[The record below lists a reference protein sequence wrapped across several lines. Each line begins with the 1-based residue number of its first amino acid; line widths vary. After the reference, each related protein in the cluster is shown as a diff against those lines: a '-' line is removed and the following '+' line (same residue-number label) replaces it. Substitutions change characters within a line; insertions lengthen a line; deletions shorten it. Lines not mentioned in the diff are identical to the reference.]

1 MAMRDT
7 HTHTRKNRLKNFSDF
22 KLIAPL
28 QKTLAE
34 EGYESPTPIQAKA
47 IPPAVD
53 GRDVLGIAQTG
64 TGKTAAFALPILNW
78 LGSEPCKSIPKRPFA
93 LILAPTRELAIQIG
107 DSLSTYGRH
116 LRLKTCTIFG
126 GVGQGKQVNQLK
138 RGAHILVATPGRL
151 LDLMSQKH
159 VGLKELEI
167 FVLDEADRMLDMGF
181 LPALKQIIREL
192 PEERQSLFFSAT
204 LPPNIKSFAEKLLY
218 DPVSVRIK
226 PKSVS
231 VEKIDQ
237 RFMWV
242 EKGDKQ
248 RVLKKLL
255 AEPDVDRA
263 IVFTKTKH
271 GANRLSQRLEKQGVL
286 SVAIHGN
293 KSQAARQKALAAF
306 RDGKVQVLVATDV
319 AARGI
324 DIPGVSLVVNF
335 DLPHEPESYVHRIG
349 RTGRAGAEGV
359 AVSFCLQDEKRELRA
374 IQKLIGKD
382 ANVTMPIG
390 DQREPGKKHKT
401 ESEGKSATRRPAKPK
416 RKPKRKAEAS
426 GKPTRKKPKR
436 KRKTPTT
443 GKNSVATV
451 DDTQTSM
458 SRKEAGHRKK
468 QQHISE
474 EKTRDGKET
483 KSAGKARKTRGKKKT
498 RKRIVSHA

>member
-1 MAMRDT
+1 M
-7 HTHTRKNRLKNFSDF
+7 KNFSDF

-34 EGYESPTPIQAKA
+34 EGYERPTPIQAKA

-78 LGSEPCKSIPKRPFA
+78 LGSEPCRSIPKRPFA

-107 DSLSTYGRH
+107 DSLATYGRH
-116 LRLKTCTIFG
+116 LRLKTCTIYG
-126 GVGQGKQVNQLK
+126 GVGQGKQVSQLK

-151 LDLMSQKH
+151 LDLMGQKH
-159 VGLKELEI
+159 VGLAELEI

-192 PEERQSLFFSAT
+192 PKERQSLFFSAT

-226 PKSVS
+226 SKSVS

-237 RFMWV
+237 RFMLV
-242 EKGDKQ
+242 EKGDKP
-248 RVLKKLL
+248 RVLKDLL
-255 AEPDVDRA
+255 AAPEVDRA

-293 KSQAARQKALAAF
+293 KSQSARQKALAAF

-349 RTGRAGAEGV
+349 RTGRAGADGV
-359 AVSFCLQDEKRELRA
+359 AVSFCLPDEKRELRA
-374 IQKLIGKD
+374 IEKLIGRE
-382 ANVTMPIG
+382 ANVTGLIDG
-390 DQREPGKKHKT
+390 QRRPKKKHKSDSEGTKATRPPSKSKRKSKRKAKASGTPGKKQQ
-401 ESEGKSATRRPAKPK
+401 
-416 RKPKRKAEAS
+416 
-426 GKPTRKKPKR
+426 R
-436 KRKTPTT
+436 KRKTP
-443 GKNSVATV
+443 GKGKKSVATV
-451 DDTQTSM
+451 DDTQTSV